1 MSVFNPNPT
10 EFPSQWACAW
20 GQDKYGYW
28 QAFKL
33 NDVQQVMR
41 WIPPG
46 VFQMGSPDNEAERG
60 DNENLHSVTLTQGY
74 WLAETACSQSL
85 WLAVMKDNPSD
96 FSDNLENPVNKVSW
110 PDCQRFFTAANVL
123 LPEGLILRFPTEA
136 EWEYACR
143 ANTQTAFCWGN
154 GLSTKQAN
162 YDGNFPYYQGEKG
175 EFRQRV
181 VEVLQF
187 SANPWGLYQ
196 MHGNVWEWCAD
207 WYVENLNEDEV
218 DPLRGSDGLIRVLRG
233 GGWRSGGRALRSAS
247 RFADEPRRRRRIIG
261 FRLAGG

>member
-10 EFPSQWACAW
+10 EFPSLWACAW

-46 VFQMGSPDNEAERG
+46 VFQMGSPDNEAERL

-85 WLAVMKDNPSD
+85 WSAVMKGNPSN
-96 FSDNLENPVNKVSW
+96 FSDNLENPVNRVSW
-110 PDCQRFFTAANVL
+110 LECQRFFTTANAL

-143 ANTQTAFCWGN
+143 ANTQTVFCWGN

-162 YDGNFPYYQGEKG
+162 YDGNFPYDKGKKG

-207 WYVENLNEDEV
+207 LYVENLNGDEV
-218 DPLRGSDGLIRVLRG
+218 EPIKSNDGRSRVLRG
-233 GGWRSGGRALRSAS
+233 GCWRYSGHYLRSAY
-247 RFADEPRRRRRIIG
+247 RYDFEQHLRLHYIG
-261 FRLAGG
+261 FRLAGS

>member
-10 EFPSQWACAW
+10 EFPSLWACAW

-46 VFQMGSPDNEAERG
+46 VFQMGSPDNEAERL

-85 WLAVMKDNPSD
+85 WLAVMEDNPSD
-96 FSDNLENPVNKVSW
+96 FSDNLENPVNRVSW
-110 PDCQRFFTAANVL
+110 LDCQRFFTAANTL

-143 ANTQTAFCWGN
+143 ANTQTAFSWGN
-154 GLSTKQAN
+154 GLSIKQAN
-162 YDGNFPYYQGEKG
+162 YDGNFSYHNSEKG
-175 EFRQRV
+175 EYRQRV
-181 VEVLQF
+181 VEVLKF

-196 MHGNVWEWCAD
+196 MHGNVWEWCED
-207 WYVENLNEDEV
+207 LYVENLEEDQV
-218 DPLRGSDGLIRVLRG
+218 YPLGGTGRWSRVLRG
-233 GGWRSGGRALRSAS
+233 GGWNDFGLDLRSAI
-247 RFADEPRRRRRIIG
+247 RD
-261 FRLAGG
+261 AGVPGYRS

>member
-10 EFPSQWACAW
+10 EFPSLWACAW

-46 VFQMGSPDNEAERG
+46 IFQMGSPDNETERR

-74 WLAETACSQSL
+74 WLAETVCSQSL
-85 WLAVMKDNPSD
+85 WLAVMEDNPGG
-96 FSDNLENPVNKVSW
+96 FSDNLENPVNRVSW
-110 PDCQRFFTAANVL
+110 LDCQRFFTAANAL

-143 ANTQTAFCWGN
+143 GNTQTAFSWGN
-154 GLSTKQAN
+154 NLSTKQAN
-162 YDGNFPYYQGEKG
+162 YNGNYPYHKGEKG
-175 EFRQRV
+175 EYRQRV
-181 VEVLQF
+181 VEVLTF

-207 WYVENLNEDEV
+207 WYVENLSKDVV
-218 DPLRGSDGLIRVLRG
+218 DPLGGSDGYNRVMRG
-233 GGWRSGGRALRSAS
+233 GGWSSGGRFLRSAY
-247 RFADEPRRRRRIIG
+247 RNAYGPGRCYPYYG